1 MDPTRRFSDRVADYV
16 RYRPGYPQ
24 GLIATL
30 VEAGQ
35 LDAADVIADVG
46 SGTGKLAEL
55 FLEFGNRVIGVE
67 PNRAMREAGDRIL
80 AGYTEFESVD
90 GRAEAT
96 SLNDDAVDLV
106 TAAQAF
112 HWFDPPAARREF
124 VRILRPGGRVL
135 LVWNDRRVDAS
146 EFSSSFETLL
156 EVHGTD
162 YVEINHRKVNHEA
175 IATFFG
181 SVPFDHATLANRQDL
196 DWNGLRG
203 RMLSSSYVPA
213 PGRPGHE
220 EILSEAERLF
230 RTHRQDGTV
239 RLEYDTKLYFGRLVP
254 ITRESTNA

>member
-1 MDPTRRFSDRVADYV
+1 MDPTRRFSDRVVDYV
-16 RYRPGYPQ
+16 RYRPGYPRE
-24 GLIATL
+24 LIATL

-35 LDAADVIADVG
+35 LDATDVIADVG

-67 PNRAMREAGDRIL
+67 PNRAMREAGDQIL
-80 AGYTEFESVD
+80 ADRSAFESVD
-90 GRAEAT
+90 GRAEET
-96 SLNDDAVDLV
+96 SLGDDSVNLV
-106 TAAQAF
+106 AAAQAF

-135 LVWNDRRVDAS
+135 LVWNDRRIDAT
-146 EFSSSFETLL
+146 EFSKKYEALL
-156 EVHGTD
+156 ETYGTD
-162 YVEINHRKVNHEA
+162 YIEINHRKVDENA
-175 IATFFG
+175 IAAFFD
-181 SVPFDHATLANRQDL
+181 SVPFDQATLANRQDL
-196 DWNGLRG
+196 DWSGLRG

-254 ITRESTNA
+254 TTRESANA